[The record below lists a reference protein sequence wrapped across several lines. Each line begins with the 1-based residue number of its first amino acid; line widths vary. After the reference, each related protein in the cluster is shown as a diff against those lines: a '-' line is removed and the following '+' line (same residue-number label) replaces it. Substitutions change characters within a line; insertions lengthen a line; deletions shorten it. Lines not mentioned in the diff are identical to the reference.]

1 MKNQKKNVSIV
12 TANLYTHDG
21 STVVLGGLE
30 RYTRDLAFLLRDLNF
45 DVTIHQFGDRYWQK
59 NYEGF
64 LVKAYPWKQNAE
76 YCVENIMKSDLE
88 KADYVVYMWI
98 GFQTKYKPNSI
109 SINHGIWFD
118 EPGLDGKWGINAAK
132 SHVLPAL
139 QQLAA
144 LVTVDLN
151 FLNFCRSVIPFADNN
166 KMIYIPNYVDTDI
179 FKPQNRQEDGMIEI
193 LYPRRYDKYRG
204 IYLMQEIVPELLG
217 RYPNIRFNFAIDQ
230 NHKHLIDEWKEWL
243 QKQPNQDRIRYAH
256 YAMDEMPNAYRD
268 ADIVVIPS
276 ICSEGTSLA
285 ALESMA
291 MGKATIATNVGGLS
305 NLILPNVNGKIVNP
319 TVKEVM
325 KAIEEYIHSP
335 EDRKNHGQRASEIT
349 KIAFSK
355 KRWEKQWTELIL
367 SIFK

>member
-1 MKNQKKNVSIV
+1 MNKQKRKVSIV
-12 TANLYTHDG
+12 TANLFTHDG

-30 RYTRDLAFLLRDLNF
+30 RYTRDLAFLLRDLDY
-45 DVTIHQFGDRYWQK
+45 DVSIHQFGDHYWQK

-64 LVKAYPWKQNAE
+64 IVKAYPWNQNAE
-76 YCVENIMKSDLE
+76 HCVENVMKDDL
-88 KADYVVYMWI
+88 KAADYILYMWI
-98 GFQTKYKPNSI
+98 GFQTKYNPNSI

-118 EPGLDGKWGINAAK
+118 EPGLDGKWGVNVAK

-139 QQLAA
+139 QNLAA

-151 FLNFCRSVIPFADNN
+151 FLNFCRSVIPYADNN
-166 KMIYIPNYVDTDI
+166 KMIYIPNYVDTDL
-179 FKPQNRQEDGMIEI
+179 FFPQSLPNDGMIEI

-204 IYLMQEIVPELLG
+204 IYLMQEIVPDLLK
-217 RYPNIRFNFAIDQ
+217 RYSNIRFNFAIDQ
-230 NHKHLIDEWKEWL
+230 NHKHLIEEWKKWVHS
-243 QKQPNQDRIRYAH
+243 QPHRDRIRYAH

-276 ICSEGTSLA
+276 LCSEGTSLS

-291 MGKATIATNVGGLS
+291 MGKATIVTNIGGLS

-319 TVKEVM
+319 TSEEVK
-325 KAIEEYIHSP
+325 KAIEEYILSP
-335 EDRKNHGQRASEIT
+335 TERKKHGQYASEIT
-349 KIAFSK
+349 KEAFSK
-355 KRWEKQWTELIL
+355 KRWEKQWTELFL